1 MRVIV
6 SSVLCDQTYML
17 SVRDL
22 ASYKTRSG
30 MQGLKKGDSP

>member
-1 MRVIV
+1 MCVTV
-6 SSVLCDQTYML
+6 YSVLCDQTYML

-30 MQGLKKGDSP
+30 MRGLKKGDST